1 MDRFQEMQIFVR
13 IMERRSFTKAAEDLQ
28 LPRATVTNAM
38 SRLEERL
45 GARLLNRTTRQVTPT
60 LDGDA
65 YYARCVRLLADVEE
79 ADGAFHNAA
88 PKGLLR
94 VSLQGT
100 LAAHFVVPA
109 LPDFLARYTDIE
121 LHIDVSDLLVDLVR
135 DGIDCVLRGGNPHSS
150 SLIGRRVALLEQV
163 TCASATYLAKHK
175 PIRNIADL
183 PAHKAVNYISSST
196 GKPYPFEFT
205 VNGKVELIDIPS
217 AVSVTGAEI
226 YTECAIAGL
235 GLIQVPRY
243 HIIPELESGILK
255 PVLPKL
261 PPPSM
266 PINVLYPHNRQLSP
280 RVRIFAEWL
289 KEIFERAL
297 PPQQQ

>member
-13 IMERRSFTKAAEDLQ
+13 IMERRSFTKAADDLQ

-65 YYARCVRLLADVEE
+65 YYSRCVRLLADMEE

-109 LPDFLARYTDIE
+109 LPDFLARYPDIE

-135 DGIDCVLRGGNPHSS
+135 DGIDCVLRGGNPQSS

-183 PAHKAVNYISSST
+183 ATHKAVNYISSST

-205 VNGKVELIDIPS
+205 VNGKAELIDIPS

-226 YTECAIAGL
+226 YAECAIAGL

-243 HIIPELESGILK
+243 HIIPQLESGILIS
-255 PVLPKL
+255 VLPKF

-289 KEIFERAL
+289 KEIFERSL

>member
-13 IMERRSFTKAAEDLQ
+13 IMERRSFTKAADDLQ

-65 YYARCVRLLADVEE
+65 YYSRCVRLLADMEE

-109 LPDFLARYTDIE
+109 LPDFLARYPDIE

-135 DGIDCVLRGGNPHSS
+135 DGIDCVLRGGNLQSS

-183 PAHKAVNYISSST
+183 ATHKAVNYISSST
-196 GKPYPFEFT
+196 GKPYPFEFN
-205 VNGKVELIDIPS
+205 VNGKAELIDIPS

-243 HIIPELESGILK
+243 HIIPQLESGILIS
-255 PVLPKL
+255 VLPKF

-289 KEIFERAL
+289 KEIFERSL